1 MLNILDDIKTLVV
14 DDLDAVHRL
23 IANPLNNEIPLIGE
37 LAGHLIKSGG
47 KRLRPLMLLLSAKA
61 CAYDGPK
68 QIELAAAVEYFHNA
82 TLLHDDVVDESTLRR
97 GQKTA
102 NEIWGSKACILI
114 GDFLFTQSFQW
125 VLNSRDLAIVDLFAY
140 MATNI
145 ARGEIKQLSLK
156 NHVDTKIEDYFEII
170 RSKTSLLFSI
180 AAESGALLAK
190 MPPEICANLRD
201 YGLHMGNAFQMI
213 DDALDYSS
221 SADVI
226 GKSIGDDLADGKMT
240 LPLLCAV
247 KRGTPEQIAII
258 HQSIETGSI
267 ENLSLILE
275 IIKET
280 KALEYTRELAARE
293 IELAIKALEGL
304 EDSLYK
310 QGLIKLAHFAVSRD
324 H

>member
-1 MLNILDDIKTLVV
+1 MLNILDNIKNLVS

-37 LAGHLIKSGG
+37 LAGHLINSGG
-47 KRLRPLMLLLSAKA
+47 KRLRPLMVLLSAKA
-61 CAYDGPK
+61 CGYEGTK
-68 QIELAAAVEYFHNA
+68 HIEIGAAVEYFHNA

-102 NEIWGSKACILI
+102 NEIWNSKSCILI

-125 VLNSRDLAIVDLFAY
+125 VLDSRDLNIVDLFAY

-145 ARGEIKQLSLK
+145 AKGEIKQLSLK
-156 NHVDTKIEDYFEII
+156 NHTDMKIEDYFEII

-180 AAESGALLAK
+180 SAESGARLAK
-190 MPPEICANLRD
+190 MPSEICAGLRD

-221 SADVI
+221 TADVI

-247 KRGTPEQIAII
+247 EHGTPEQIDVIYK
-258 HQSIETGSI
+258 SIKTGSI
-267 ENLSLILE
+267 ENLSCIIE
-275 IIKET
+275 IINET
-280 KALEYTRELAARE
+280 KALHATRRLAEQESKR
-293 IELAIKALEGL
+293 AIQALECL
-304 EDSLYK
+304 NASTYK
-310 QGLIKLAHFAVSRD
+310 EALIQLAHFAVSRD